1 MTKTQKAVGQQQI
14 YMIYFGSDEMTN
26 VLTPTEVQNN
36 GGVQIRELQDYIVSV
51 DTAKHICLMRRTEKG
66 KQCRQYFI
74 DLEKTWNTPEQVI
87 ARALKVTGQTI
98 DMLKGENTVLL
109 ENVDYNTCHPN

>member
-51 DTAKHICLMRRTEKG
+51 DTAKHISR
-66 KQCRQYFI
+66 
-74 DLEKTWNTPEQVI
+74 
-87 ARALKVTGQTI
+87 
-98 DMLKGENTVLL
+98 
-109 ENVDYNTCHPN
+109 PNFRL